1 MGQKRHSHDAARRR
15 RRLRPGR
22 NPAAPH
28 GTEAPEAATEAI
40 EAIEDVP
47 ADEVVADDVVAAA
60 VAPVV
65 EPPKPHEPVPGPP
78 PSGPPATARPPVRRP
93 RATGAPAP
101 APIREATGGLRG
113 LVGAGPTQLPPAIAM
128 RARDASRPTDE
139 DIAAAERD
147 LVIVR
152 RHWTPPDSS

>member
-22 NPAAPH
+22 GPDARAAQQASQPEEAV
-28 GTEAPEAATEAI
+28 TEAVP
-40 EAIEDVP
+40 EDVVTE
-47 ADEVVADDVVAAA
+47 EVVTAPPPVAEA
-60 VAPVV
+60 
-65 EPPKPHEPVPGPP
+65 PKPTEPVPAPP
-78 PSGPPATARPPVRRP
+78 PSPSPPQPARPPARRP
-93 RATGAPAP
+93 RSGGAPAP

-128 RARDASRPTDE
+128 RARDASRPTDD
-139 DIAAAERD
+139 DIATAERD

-152 RHWTPPDSS
+152 RHWTPPENS